1 MGAQCAAA
9 VERARLHDS
18 ERRLLNRERL
28 ARERLEEL
36 AAKNRLQSQL
46 IDLSTDGI
54 ILCDS
59 ERRVISW
66 NRGAEKMYGWTASE
80 ASGRNIDELLRV
92 DHPVLQSELLERGR
106 WEGELVHSLRDGSRV
121 TVESRHVLVK
131 DAEGAAAYLEIN
143 RDLTD
148 RRRNEEA
155 LRNAQKLETVG
166 QLAGGIA
173 HDFNNLLTAIIGHAS
188 ALEHLRSAQDRMSVA
203 AILEAGGRAA
213 ELTRQLLAYSGKGQF
228 VIDGVDLSAVV
239 RDVYDLLRAAVPASA
254 VLHLELASGLPPIS
268 VDPAIPT
275 CDTIRQC
282 LPIFTLCAICTR
294 LSTFVPSPITVS
306 PRAARSTVV
315 PAPSSTSSSMRT
327 IPICGILKCFPSC
340 VANP

>member
-1 MGAQCAAA
+1 
-9 VERARLHDS
+9 
-18 ERRLLNRERL
+18 
-28 ARERLEEL
+28 
-36 AAKNRLQSQL
+36 
-46 IDLSTDGI
+46 
-54 ILCDS
+54 
-59 ERRVISW
+59 
-66 NRGAEKMYGWTASE
+66 
-80 ASGRNIDELLRV
+80 
-92 DHPVLQSELLERGR
+92 
-106 WEGELVHSLRDGSRV
+106 
-121 TVESRHVLVK
+121 VK

-268 VDPAIPT
+268 ADPGQMQQLVVNLVTNAGEALVDDRSGSVRVRTYASKLDSEATVRFLPEYRLARGYHVCLEVSDNGSGIEVTNLPKIFDPFFTTRFFGRGLGLAAVQGIVRSFRGAIEVES
-275 CDTIRQC
+275 DRG
-282 LPIFTLCAICTR
+282 R
-294 LSTFVPSPITVS
+294 GSTFRIWIPSAQT
-306 PRAARSTVV
+306 
-315 PAPSSTSSSMRT
+315 
-327 IPICGILKCFPSC
+327 
-340 VANP
+340 